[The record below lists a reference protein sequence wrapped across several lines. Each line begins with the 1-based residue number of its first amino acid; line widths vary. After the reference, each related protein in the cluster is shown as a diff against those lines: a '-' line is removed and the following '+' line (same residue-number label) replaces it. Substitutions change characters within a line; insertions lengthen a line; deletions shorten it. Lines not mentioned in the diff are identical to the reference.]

1 MNKREGEKER
11 KREILKRERERGKT
25 SSDLSGAGELS
36 CNANVKKFIN
46 TTPRCHCELSV
57 AEEKRYERAL
67 VLQSGT
73 SHKSHF
79 TRYILNSVPPP
90 GKTRLKIVA
99 RFYGTFGII
108 QRIFLENTIRAR
120 FCVAYH
126 SM

>member
-1 MNKREGEKER
+1 MQAGEQERRRNKEKER
-11 KREILKRERERGKT
+11 ET
-25 SSDLSGAGELS
+25 SDLSDAGELS

-57 AEEKRYERAL
+57 AEEKRYERTL

-90 GKTRLKIVA
+90 GKMRLKIVA
-99 RFYGTFGII
+99 RFYGTF
-108 QRIFLENTIRAR
+108 RIYNLTNFFLENIYAR
-120 FCVAYH
+120 DSVSRTYH